1 MVRIFIS
8 NKFSV
13 SDMYCMNFKVASF
26 FSGAGGLDL
35 GFEQAGFDIVWAN
48 EFDKKVT
55 PTLKHNFP
63 DTVVDDRSIIEI
75 QPEDI
80 PEVDGF
86 IGGPPC
92 QSWSLGGALRGLE
105 DKRGQVFLTYINL
118 IKAKTPKFF
127 LIENVA
133 GMLSKTHEEAFK
145 FLISELKALNYDF
158 TFKLLNAADYRVPQ
172 DRKRVIFVGYNK
184 SLGKSF
190 VFPEPNSKKL
200 TLKDTIWDLR
210 NNVKP
215 ALSGNKTNGDKCKIS
230 NHEHYVDS
238 YSSMYMSR
246 NRVRN
251 WKEQSFTIQAGA
263 RQAPQHPQAPKMSK
277 VDNDTYEFVEASH
290 GLYRRLS
297 VREAA
302 RIQTFPDE
310 FKFIYNNV
318 ADGYKMVGNA
328 VPVNLAKI
336 IAETIKRD
344 LES

>member
-1 MVRIFIS
+1 MF
-8 NKFSV
+8 N
-13 SDMYCMNFKVASF
+13 MNFKVASF
-26 FSGAGGLDL
+26 FSGAGGLDR
-35 GFEQAGFDIVWAN
+35 GFENAGFDVVWAN

-63 DTVVDDRSIIEI
+63 ETIVDDRSIVDI

-92 QSWSLGGALRGLE
+92 QSWSLGGALRGLG

-118 IKAKTPKFF
+118 IKAKKPKFF

-133 GMLSKTHEEAFK
+133 GMLSKTHEESFN
-145 FLISELKALNYDF
+145 FLITELQALNYNF
-158 TFKLLNAADYRVPQ
+158 TFKLLNASDYGVPQ

-184 SLGKSF
+184 SMGKDF
-190 VFPEPNSKKL
+190 VFPEPASKKI
-200 TLKDTIWDLR
+200 TLKDAIWNLKS
-210 NNVKP
+210 NVKP
-215 ALSGNKTNGDKCKIS
+215 ALKGNKTNGDKCKIA
-230 NHEHYVDS
+230 NHEYYLDG
-238 YSSMYMSR
+238 YSSIYMSR
-246 NRVRN
+246 NRVRS
-251 WKEQSFTIQAGA
+251 WSEQSFTIQAGA
-263 RQAPQHPQAPKMSK
+263 RQAPQHPQAPKMVK
-277 VDNDTYEFVEASH
+277 VDNDTYEFPKASE

-328 VPVNLAKI
+328 VPVKFAECIAKVI
-336 IAETIKRD
+336 FED
-344 LES
+344 LKTNSDTP